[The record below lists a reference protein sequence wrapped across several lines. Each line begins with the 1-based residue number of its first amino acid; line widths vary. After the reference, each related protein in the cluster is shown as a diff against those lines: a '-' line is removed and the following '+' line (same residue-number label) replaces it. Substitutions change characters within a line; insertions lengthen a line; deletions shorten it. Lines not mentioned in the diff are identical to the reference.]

1 MRVGIISERSIAAEA
16 LSRTILLRST
26 HEIHWIAD
34 SAATAVSLCAAQT
47 PDVVLMAPPF
57 VAIDG
62 VEVTRRIMS
71 DSPCPILI
79 VTESPG
85 GNAGF
90 VLDAM
95 GVGAHG
101 AVDVPPLGLNGTWSG
116 ATTLLAKIDT
126 ISRMTE
132 KSGAGHSRSKIA
144 PASRLDADMLIA
156 IGASAGGPAALATI
170 LRLLPAEF
178 DVPIVIVQH
187 VGQEFVPGMATWLS
201 EQSGR
206 RVTVA
211 QEGERPAKN
220 HVLVAGATG
229 HLTFKGATRLGYAA
243 EPRDTAYCPSVDVF
257 FHSVERLWLGSA
269 VGVLLTGMGKD
280 GAAGL
285 KALRDKGHYT
295 IAQNEATSAVY
306 GMPKAAAALDAAVAV
321 LPLNRIAAK
330 LLDVAGTA
338 TLRQE
343 KSS

>member
-1 MRVGIISERSIAAEA
+1 MRVAIISERSLTAEA
-16 LSRTILLRST
+16 LSRTIQLRSS
-26 HEIHWIAD
+26 HEVHWIAD
-34 SAATAVSLCAAQT
+34 DAATAVSLCAAQT

-79 VTESPG
+79 LTESPG
-85 GNAGF
+85 GNARF

-101 AVDVPPLGLNGTWSG
+101 AVDIPPLGSVGPWAG
-116 ATTLLAKIDT
+116 ATALLAKIDT

-132 KSGAGHSRSKIA
+132 KAPGGNGKSKVVA
-144 PASRLDADMLIA
+144 ASRHDPDMLVA

-170 LRLLPAEF
+170 LRALPASF
-178 DVPIVIVQH
+178 AAPIVIVQH
-187 VGQEFVPGMATWLS
+187 VGQEFVPGMAAWLS
-201 EQSGR
+201 DQSGR

-211 QEGERPAKN
+211 QEGERPAQN
-220 HVLVAGATG
+220 HALVAGATG
-229 HLTFKGATRLGYAA
+229 HLTFKAAGRLGYSA

-257 FHSVERLWLGSA
+257 FHSIERLWPGS
-269 VGVLLTGMGKD
+269 VIGVLLTGMGKD

-306 GMPKAAAALDAAVAV
+306 GMPKAAAALDAAVDV
-321 LPLNRIAAK
+321 LPLDRIAAK
-330 LLDVAGTA
+330 LLDVAGA
-338 TLRQE
+338 VVRQE
-343 KSS
+343 K